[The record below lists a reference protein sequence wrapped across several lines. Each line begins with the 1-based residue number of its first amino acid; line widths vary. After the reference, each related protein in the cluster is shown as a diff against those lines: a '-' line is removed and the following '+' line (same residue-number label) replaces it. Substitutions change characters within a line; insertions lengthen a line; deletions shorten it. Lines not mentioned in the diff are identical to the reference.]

1 MSVEEKKDIIAQEK
15 GTLDGLGILAAA
27 QAGGLFTL
35 AAAQEAVAGKDVNI
49 KDKKKQ
55 IEQLNSVYN
64 NMAKTIS
71 SMSLG
76 GSVSRKYTGGGR
88 SSSKSPSSSSSS
100 SKSEKE
106 WWETELENLQDQFK
120 YNEITIEQYI
130 NGLSNLLGRVQQGT
144 KAWRKINEELQKQ
157 RLTKVEDDY
166 KRGTISLDEYIARL
180 KELIKAYKQGTDAW
194 NELADKI
201 KKGLEDKLDKQKEDL
216 ETAED
221 AAISIIDKEIEK
233 LEDLR
238 DAEEERYDKLIEEKE
253 KANEETERE
262 IELAQLQEALENAK
276 KEKTKRVWREGIGW
290 VNFCPAL

>member
-1 MSVEEKKDIIAQEK
+1 MPVWINGQEWGTVQFPNREYQFKTVDFKRKNRIVVQWKDSNDITKLLMLLSYYKKSTAWW
-15 GTLDGLGILAAA
+15 
-27 QAGGLFTL
+27 
-35 AAAQEAVAGKDVNI
+35 
-49 KDKKKQ
+49 
-55 IEQLNSVYN
+55 
-64 NMAKTIS
+64 
-71 SMSLG
+71 
-76 GSVSRKYTGGGR
+76 
-88 SSSKSPSSSSSS
+88 
-100 SKSEKE
+100 EKE
-106 WWETELENLQDQFK
+106 LEALQDQFK

-144 KAWRKINEELQKQ
+144 DAWRKINEELQKQ

-166 KRGTISLDEYIARL
+166 KRGTISLDEYIAKL

-201 KKGLEDKLDKQKEDL
+201 KEGLEDKLDQQKDDL

-262 IELAQLQEALENAK
+262 LELAQLQEALENAK
-276 KEKTKRVWREGIGW
+276 KEKTKRVWREGLGKKSAKYKGNYIGQMLEIVQTEVRLCLGGALW
-290 VNFCPAL
+290 V